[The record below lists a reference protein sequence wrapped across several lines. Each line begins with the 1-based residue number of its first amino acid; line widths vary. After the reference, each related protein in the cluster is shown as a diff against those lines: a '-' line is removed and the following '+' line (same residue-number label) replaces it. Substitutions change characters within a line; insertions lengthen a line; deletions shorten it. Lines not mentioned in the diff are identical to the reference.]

1 MGKRTLLFLSGW
13 MSCLFICLPIHAQSV
28 HGKTVQPTGINDFV
42 KSTITYA
49 HNKDYYEYDVALDAD
64 VYKPNLFSAK
74 LPLVII
80 YHGGGYASGNKE
92 VGIVKTFAD
101 YFTRANITAVVPNFR
116 QGWPEYESKPF
127 CESVSENKIE
137 DAAHRAYQDNRALI
151 RYCKAN
157 AGNLGIDT
165 GKIFLFGI
173 SSGGF
178 LVNHHLYINDDAV
191 PADRI
196 SRLGKLDNQ
205 GNSYTNSTDV
215 AGIISVVGGIYR
227 NDLPILKKIPLLLFN
242 NTCDGAVNF
251 FNGWIGNCSNA
262 APSYG
267 PGIFTK
273 ILEHYNNPYLLHVFC
288 GYNHG
293 YLSEVS
299 PVNADPIATKYIAD
313 KSVAFIKGIADATPS
328 FSTYI
333 ASDSISIAPLEKCTN
348 FETFYWCRQDSL
360 SIESPFFSFSPNPLT
375 CLLPPKLAVRY
386 PVSETFHLTITDEL
400 GRNIAEKKI
409 DYTPSQ
415 NVIYLDNSDF
425 TMGINILTVKD
436 ISGKVVFKTKV
447 MRYCEW

>member
-1 MGKRTLLFLSGW
+1 MGRRTSIFLWW
-13 MSCLFICLPIHAQSV
+13 MSSLFISLPIHAQSI
-28 HGKTVQPTGINDFV
+28 HEKMVQPSGINDFV
-42 KSTITYA
+42 KSTFTYA
-49 HNKDYYEYDVALDAD
+49 NNKDYYDYDVALDAD

-116 QGWPEYESKPF
+116 QGWPEYETRPF
-127 CESVSENKIE
+127 CESVSEEKFE
-137 DAAHRAYQDNRALI
+137 DAALRAYQDNRALI

-165 GKIFLFGI
+165 NKIFLFGI

-178 LVNHHLYINDDAV
+178 LVNHHLYINDDV
-191 PADRI
+191 LSPDRI
-196 SRLGKLDNQ
+196 ARLGKLDYQ
-205 GNSYTNSTDV
+205 GNSYTNSADV

-227 NDLPILKKIPLLLFN
+227 NDLPIIRKIPLLLFN

-262 APSYG
+262 ARSYG
-267 PGIFTK
+267 PGVLTR
-273 ILEHYNNPYLLHVFC
+273 ILEQYDNPYSLHVFC

-293 YLSEVS
+293 YLSESS
-299 PVNADPIATKYIAD
+299 PVNADPVATKYIAD
-313 KSVAFIKGIADATPS
+313 KSVAFIKGIAHATPS

-333 ASDSISIAPLEKCTN
+333 ASDSISIVPLDRCTN

-360 SIESPFFSFSPNPLT
+360 NIESPFFSFSPNPLS
-375 CLLPPKLAVRY
+375 CALPPKLSVRY
-386 PVSETFHLTITDEL
+386 PVNETFQLMITDEL
-400 GRNIAEKKI
+400 GRSVTQKKT
-409 DYTPSQ
+409 DYVISQ
-415 NVIYLDNSDF
+415 NVIYLNNTDF
-425 TMGINILTVKD
+425 TPGVNIMTVKD
-436 ISGKVVFKTKV
+436 SAGKVVFETKV
-447 MRYCEW
+447 MRYCEY